1 MVKNRN
7 CQEQRDDQKWLYE
20 LQKLLEEY
28 DRIFLIPEESGLEKY
43 TVAHMLKI
51 GVRKNKMDGILIFS
65 SKEEYGDLGFA
76 FKKIT
81 REFQNN
87 LYQLYHMYEFSERF
101 QLISKGKNIGGLW
114 NLVDTDLLSWDE
126 MTEALFI

>member
-28 DRIFLIPEESGLEKY
+28 DRIFLIPEESGLEKS
-43 TVAHMLKI
+43 TVVHMLKI
-51 GVRKNKMDGILIFS
+51 GARKNKMDRILIFS

-101 QLISKGKNIGGLW
+101 QIISKEKNIGGLW